1 MSTENKDQKPKYILT
16 GLLSLC
22 ILKEYMQTPQKLT
35 VELYI
40 MALMMDMVLVQHLLS
55 QSVSQKHQD
64 GQFIPD

>member
-40 MALMMDMVLVQHLLS
+40 MALMMDTVLVQYLLS

-64 GQFIPD
+64 GQFTPD